1 MQQFITSK
9 ASKFKSE
16 NEDKLLQLKKQ
27 VNSIINTLYEE
38 VAQFAFSLDKYRIPV
53 NGIDNPELENPVN
66 LFQRQLKIEQLSF
79 ELAHEKYKQALG
91 DLMKIEKGD

>member
-1 MQQFITSK
+1 MQLFITNK
-9 ASKFKSE
+9 ASTFKSE

-53 NGIDNPELENPVN
+53 NGIDNPDFENPVN
-66 LFQRQLKIEQLSF
+66 LF
-79 ELAHEKYKQALG
+79 
-91 DLMKIEKGD
+91 

>member
-66 LFQRQLKIEQLSF
+66 LF
-79 ELAHEKYKQALG
+79 
-91 DLMKIEKGD
+91 